1 MYPGHNS
8 EEKMIRVLLVDDHVV
23 LRDGLRYL
31 LEANSGIEVVG
42 SVSDGR
48 EAVSSALELCP
59 DVIVMD
65 ISLPVM
71 DGIEAT
77 RQIKSADRNAK
88 IIILSMQD
96 SGEHI
101 YQALQAGAM
110 GYLLKESAGKEVV
123 MAVRKTAAGGR
134 YFSRS
139 ITERLVQSYI
149 QTSENNRAPALQENV
164 PTLDCLSLREREVLR
179 LVVDGK
185 SSAEIGKILFLSPKT
200 VETYRSRMMRKLG
213 VSELAGLIR
222 LALKLGILK
231 NQTNEPEEPVQ
242 SFLP

>member
-1 MYPGHNS
+1 
-8 EEKMIRVLLVDDHVV
+8 MIRVLLVDDHAV
-23 LRDGLRYL
+23 LRDGLKVL
-31 LEANSGIEVVG
+31 LESSAGIEVVG
-42 SVSDGR
+42 SAADGHQAVQAAR
-48 EAVSSALELCP
+48 ELDP

-77 RQIKSADRNAK
+77 RRIKALGIGSK
-88 IIILSMQD
+88 ILILSIQG

-101 YQALQAGAM
+101 YQALQAGAA

-134 YFSRS
+134 YFSHP
-139 ITERLVQSYI
+139 ITERLVQNYI
-149 QTSENNRAPALQENV
+149 QAPNTGQVAAGNV
-164 PTLDCLSLREREVLR
+164 EGRSLDMLSPRELEVLR

-185 SSAEIGKILFLSPKT
+185 SSAEIGKLLFLSPKT
-200 VETYRSRMMRKLG
+200 IETYRSRLMRKLG
-213 VSELAGLIR
+213 VNELASLIR
-222 LALKLGILK
+222 LAIQLGILC
-231 NQTNEPEEPVQ
+231 QQFDESEEPSD